1 MKHSISAG
9 GRIPALPRPRRLP
22 LTLLRTSFTL
32 LLLALA
38 LVLFVGCAGRDI
50 PEQPPVPAASVPP
63 GLQHSGTQ
71 KQFHSFES
79 AKLTF
84 HFTITNPGP
93 DTLQL
98 HSYRYRLEE
107 IGQPTSSGPEP
118 GSDSDVALDPEPV
131 LEPDRIP
138 IASGRQE
145 LVDHKVSAGGSSS
158 IEVPIQ
164 LPLRKPLKAH
174 ASLSD
179 DSSAPEGA
187 VELPYTLSLK
197 VLAQSSSSAESGGE
211 KNIQLTSEVNGT
223 LPLPRLPQVRI
234 PEVVI
239 AQFKTHT
246 IDIEY
251 KIEVTNPNSFPLL
264 LSTAE
269 YTFSVRE
276 TVWDKGALPQ
286 GLQIPPE
293 SSRSVSKPMLFNYL
307 KAGRKTVDTLIGG
320 KSIDYRITGAAAA
333 LPTEHP
339 VQNKLS
345 ESTMEAGLAEPVP
358 YNFSF
363 ELEETA
369 ALIRP

>member
-9 GRIPALPRPRRLP
+9 GRIPDLRRSRRLP
-22 LTLLRTSFTL
+22 LTLLRTSLTL
-32 LLLALA
+32 LLLALT
-38 LVLFVGCAGRDI
+38 LVLIAGCAGRDI
-50 PEQPPVPAASVPP
+50 PEQPPVPAASLPP

-79 AKLTF
+79 AELTF

-118 GSDSDVALDPEPV
+118 GSDSDVTLDPEAV
-131 LEPDRIP
+131 LEPDRSP
-138 IASGRQE
+138 IVSGRQK
-145 LVDHKVSAGGSSS
+145 LVDHRVPAGGSSS
-158 IEVPIQ
+158 MEVPIQ
-164 LPLRKPLKAH
+164 LPLGEPKKGPQPPDKPAELRYRLVVEAR
-174 ASLSD
+174 A
-179 DSSAPEGA
+179 DSGVNE
-187 VELPYTLSLK
+187 
-197 VLAQSSSSAESGGE
+197 
-211 KNIQLTSEVNGT
+211 NIQLTSEVNGT
-223 LPLPRLPQVRI
+223 LPLPQLPQVRI

-251 KIEVTNPNSFPLL
+251 KVEISNPNSFPIL

-269 YTFSVRE
+269 YTFSVRKA
-276 TVWDKGALPQ
+276 VWDKGALPQ
-286 GLQIPPE
+286 RLQIPPE

-333 LPTEHP
+333 LPTELP
-339 VQNKLS
+339 AQNRSS
-345 ESTMEAGLAEPVP
+345 ESTMEAGLAKPVP
-358 YNFSF
+358 YSFSF
-363 ELEETA
+363 ELEETS